1 MTISGNITQLLNPGF
16 QQAGYSLTED
26 EDFIEVHY
34 KGKQIGR
41 FSKCNRHDL
50 SAIERFI
57 AEQMFI
63 EVQKLKVQ

>member
-1 MTISGNITQLLNPGF
+1 MTISGNITQLLRPEF

-34 KGKQIGR
+34 KGKQIGT
-41 FSKCNRHDL
+41 FSKHNRKDL
-50 SAIERFI
+50 SAIEKFI

>member
-1 MTISGNITQLLNPGF
+1 MTLQGNITQLLNPGF

-41 FSKCNRHDL
+41 FLKHNRKDL
-50 SAIERFI
+50 SAIEKFI

-63 EVQKLKVQ
+63 EVQKLKG